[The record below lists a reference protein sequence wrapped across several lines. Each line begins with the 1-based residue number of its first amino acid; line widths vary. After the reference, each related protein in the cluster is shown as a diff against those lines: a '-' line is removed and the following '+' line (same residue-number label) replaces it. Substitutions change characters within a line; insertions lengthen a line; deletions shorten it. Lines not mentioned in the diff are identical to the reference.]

1 MEMKFQD
8 PRMLMSFIDNMCN
21 VYVISI
27 LALNLAPF
35 SFQKRERFFWGH
47 LCNTCSFGLACIRA
61 HSVHDVKRNVRLHH
75 QV

>member
-1 MEMKFQD
+1 MKFQD

-35 SFQKRERFFWGH
+35 PFKRGKGFFGAIFVIH
-47 LCNTCSFGLACIRA
+47 VASA
-61 HSVHDVKRNVRLHH
+61 
-75 QV
+75 